1 VIFHFI
7 DKRDKKIAI
16 YLAKAHSFHK
26 TYPAAKAA
34 GNTFLIGYKLT
45 AIYILHKIKKTKLN

>member
-1 VIFHFI
+1 
-7 DKRDKKIAI
+7 
-16 YLAKAHSFHK
+16 LAKAHSFHK